1 MESWRE
7 RGYVPDSDSEDGF
20 DSQGTERV
28 NQDVEDGG
36 ETTGHDVDSV
46 VDLHA
51 ATAPESFHGDQAE
64 DGGEPTGSN
73 ADSIAALHS
82 DKAREGP
89 NTSHGT
95 TGFGFEIVIPGRN
108 AGNPT
113 LDQTEDHGDDM
124 ALPASD
130 PMELDEPEDEET
142 TPRRLG
148 PAQPSPTLSAAP
160 DDVESPSTPKAQ
172 PQKDLW
178 DLPSSS
184 PDELQL
190 VFQPPRRQATPPARA
205 REESPLHQF
214 DDSND
219 ISPLSSPPSSL
230 HSIRFDEDEQN
241 DRERPAPLPRKVLE
255 ELEELLPLPPEI
267 PEEVLHNSS
276 RPVGRRSLRQR
287 NPIQLHPYMLED
299 AKYRNL
305 MMQRGVKPVRI
316 AQYREALRAAAAA
329 GESQVQE
336 FAPNPESP
344 SSSSAVELGVTPSSP
359 LELGH
364 HSEQIQQGA
373 STHEA
378 PNSPQPVDSSPVR
391 DARASKRRRISKHYG
406 RHGKDHSQRPVVVVD
421 NSSPVRRPD
430 IPPSPPRSG
439 SASSPRIVQRPNEFI
454 WPRGFSPPPIHTPD
468 TEPKSRDDFMNED
481 SMDISGPVEH
491 NSSDDQS
498 VASRSPPGSDVEQ
511 NGQDTNAVRQ
521 FQRRIKGVLP
531 ASWLRLDQQK
541 QKDGL
546 PSSTQRNLERAAR
559 QANAKGVAK
568 KITKTNDTTTQAGSR
583 GQLDALR
590 QLADDDSDEEREKDS
605 PDADAREILARF
617 VGSQDPFFE
626 QDDGGD
632 IPEDNRIDYMFES
645 AGRSSSGPRKQ
656 KLNKNRQNTGG
667 GIDFSNHL
675 KRSRLKRQSRLT
687 DSVYGGQRSH
697 RERKASRRSPPRLGV
712 LDAPDVAAQSRTEQ
726 PQFLRVAARNARFRQ
741 DRGRQ
746 SPTQKVFKLSSRSDS
761 EDVNRSLRQWRSGG
775 LRQTKL
781 PQPRTRPQKR
791 RPLADLSTNRQGTSG
806 NRQNRKLRSPTV
818 DVDSMSEIRNASVLR
833 DQTPA
838 PDVPTPVQTSNATQ
852 DVTEST
858 QPQKQGPRW
867 FVRRN
872 IGVSSLSRDAPRPA
886 GLEAVSSG
894 QAGIS
899 ATTFRRSLA
908 SLNRSRL
915 QRPLPKSKSRSE
927 IMDRF
932 LSDGSSTPNTP
943 GTNRVDAP
951 ENRGPS
957 HDNHPMSQLHNRRRQ
972 LRKRTP
978 TRIEL
983 DASGSQDAPPLPSPE
998 LETARTNG
1006 SLQQK
1011 PGLLNGLQHS
1021 YSIDFNITPL
1031 ATGTFFH
1038 ESTFIGSGEF
1048 SASLVAGKRNF
1059 DETASSFSMNMGQES
1074 CRWGPWNDTVS
1085 SEIGIAFDCM
1095 LNQNE
1100 GEEHA
1105 DAVDTRAASNGHII
1119 YRQLIRYV
1127 TESLTFI
1134 DPIDRKGFVQRTHS
1148 LVCKIND
1155 HLMTLIP
1162 TTAQETGRLAKLASY
1177 NLVFA
1182 NLTSQIACHDLV
1194 EDAIVNETFELV
1206 KSSARQV
1213 IALIIS
1219 NLAGQ
1224 TSIRKFLGD
1233 SRSRAWRE
1241 AGIRDDQPFV
1251 EAYVIVNHVLHSR
1264 DNLKTCFEELV
1275 TDAHSLAG
1283 VVDLGELKDVGCL
1296 ENGWQRVYATLPLN
1310 EIDLLGITRTGLRF
1324 KQPHENW
1331 AVVKKLLAPVL
1342 GSYDAHSDAQPLS
1355 YNSYCRALFHRCF
1368 HLINGWGW
1376 RNCKPILDTLYDF
1389 FARNTLYNLKHEESY
1404 RSPAFLDELDRNP
1417 SLEVLPGDPCFHILL
1432 KIVASGLRFLSQ
1444 LYDKKKVRNFA
1455 WRLLP
1460 NHGRVYPKEKS
1471 IHQTDLDALRNHHD
1485 LLCTLYYAVPDG
1497 CRPRIEAIKNLVHP
1511 GSSHR
1516 ETCIISLRSWTRLAR
1531 FKMSTEEDASGLEP
1545 FADWHCYF
1553 VTELLKQHGL
1563 ARKEVESQST
1573 ADNQFSHQLI
1583 ERTIAQNQ
1591 QQIESLLK
1599 TALNSLQNIVQS
1611 ASTLDR
1617 AYRIVSKTPI
1627 NWVLGLFNSKAA
1639 RLNTTVSEALQVI
1652 MAYLEKCNARPAPA
1666 DTRAGPANGP
1676 AATDEDS
1683 QEYGDWRDLDFD
1695 AICGDE
1701 VSEARPE
1708 GIVHVEQVFYP
1719 AVSRLVSNCFGEDH
1733 SPEDAILLVVVDC
1746 WTSIAQTLVQY
1757 RVRHWDSY
1765 MSPYDGDSW
1774 ATLRGTIQT
1783 RKFTPRFLASCIEKD
1798 AQFVSDCRTQ
1808 IFGMWMTSLVERV
1821 SMLKFQHCLTEA
1833 LLNRDAQNPILHNLP
1848 FSRDVRDHQ
1857 YSITLEDLSQ
1867 RRLSLLSSLLS
1878 NMRAHIQHLEDMES
1892 MELSSTKHE
1901 YRELIQMMMSSMK
1914 GNYKELGNGGTSAQG
1929 AYVDFVHRVVGFLQQ
1944 HTRDICP
1951 IDPFFTDPATFPLPS
1966 TDPTYIVARLKS
1978 YEPKLASEKV
1988 AKTLII
1994 FVQGVSE
2001 RAAIDG
2007 QQIYLVQQLHA
2018 SMTDTYEAGDPSK
2031 PTLRSILL
2039 QSVFP
2044 AYLETTFTNP
2054 AAWMLSRP
2062 VTQSITQTFQ
2072 ELLFHMDTTDP
2083 NCVASVVN
2091 LTSAVFRSSYTT
2103 LYSLLENPPTL
2114 QDPAAIVT
2122 ASSLIDMITSSLK
2135 VADFINRATNT
2146 ATHLISQIHA
2156 FESLLLFIACTL
2168 HNQTPATEDLP
2179 PSPSSLIF
2187 TPPSPATTT
2196 TPPFFHEIYHSATR
2210 ELHSYLNESW
2220 SRHNGKYF
2228 FTRRGGHH
2236 PQEVPLEPAVAAQL
2250 ERSRDVFDNAC
2261 LWFLEVVRGLGL
2273 VASEW

>member
-28 NQDVEDGG
+28 NRDVKDGG
-36 ETTGHDVDSV
+36 ESTGHDVDSD

-51 ATAPESFHGDQAE
+51 ATASGSFHGDEVE
-64 DGGEPTGSN
+64 DVCRPTGHNVDSG
-73 ADSIAALHS
+73 ADLHAATAPKSSHG
-82 DKAREGP
+82 DKTEEGP
-89 NTSHGT
+89 NTSHDT

-108 AGNPT
+108 AVGNTT
-113 LDQTEDHGDDM
+113 LDQTEDHGDDV
-124 ALPASD
+124 APPASD

-160 DDVESPSTPKAQ
+160 DDAESPSTPKAQ
-172 PQKDLW
+172 PQKDIW
-178 DLPSSS
+178 DIPSSS

-190 VFQPPRRQATPPARA
+190 VFQPPRRQATPTAPAH
-205 REESPLHQF
+205 EESQLHQF

-230 HSIRFDEDEQN
+230 HSIRFDEDEPN
-241 DRERPAPLPRKVLE
+241 DRHRPDQLPRGMLE

-267 PEEVLHNSS
+267 PEDILHDSS
-276 RPVGRRSLRQR
+276 RTAGRRSLRQR

-336 FAPNPESP
+336 SAPNPESP
-344 SSSSAVELGVTPSSP
+344 SNP
-359 LELGH
+359 LLMQAPILRSLWIALRSVMLGH
-364 HSEQIQQGA
+364 LKDAGYQSITEDTEI
-373 STHEA
+373 TH
-378 PNSPQPVDSSPVR
+378 
-391 DARASKRRRISKHYG
+391 
-406 RHGKDHSQRPVVVVD
+406 KDH
-421 NSSPVRRPD
+421 
-430 IPPSPPRSG
+430 PPRSG
-439 SASSPRIVQRPNEFI
+439 SASSPHIAQRPNEFI

-468 TEPKSRDDFMNED
+468 TEPQSRDSYANED
-481 SMDISGPVEH
+481 AMDVPGPVDH
-491 NSSDDQS
+491 NSSDDRS
-498 VASRSPPGSDVEQ
+498 MASHSPSSSDVEQ
-511 NGQDTNAVRQ
+511 NGQDTNAVQQ
-521 FQRRIKGVLP
+521 FQRKIKGVLP

-541 QKDGL
+541 QKGGL

-559 QANAKGVAK
+559 QENAKGVAK
-568 KITKTNDTTTQAGSR
+568 KITKRNDTTTQAGSR

-590 QLADDDSDEEREKDS
+590 QLADDDSDEERES
-605 PDADAREILARF
+605 NAPDVDTREILARF

-626 QDDGGD
+626 RDGGDD

-645 AGRSSSGPRKQ
+645 ATRSSGPRKQ

-667 GIDFSNHL
+667 GGIDSSDHL
-675 KRSRLKRQSRLT
+675 RRSRLKRQSRLT
-687 DSVYGGQRSH
+687 DSVYGGQRTH
-697 RERKASRRSPPRLGV
+697 KERPPSRRSPPRLGV
-712 LDAPDVAAQSRTEQ
+712 LDAPDVAARSRTEQ

-746 SPTQKVFKLSSRSDS
+746 SPTRKVFKLSSRSDS
-761 EDVNRSLRQWRSGG
+761 EDVNHSLRQWRSGG
-775 LRQTKL
+775 LRQKKL

-791 RPLADLSTNRQGTSG
+791 PPLADLSTNQQGTSG
-806 NRQNRKLRSPTV
+806 NRQNRKARTPAV
-818 DVDSMSEIRNASVLR
+818 DVDPTLEVRDTSVLR
-833 DQTPA
+833 EQTPTPDA
-838 PDVPTPVQTSNATQ
+838 PAPVQTLNATQ
-852 DVTEST
+852 DATEST
-858 QPQKQGPRW
+858 RPQKQGPRW

-872 IGVSSLSRDAPRPA
+872 IGVSSLSREAPRPA

-915 QRPLPKSKSRSE
+915 RRPLPKSRPRNE

-932 LSDGSSTPNTP
+932 LSDGPLTPSTP

-951 ENRGPS
+951 ENGGPS
-957 HDNHPMSQLHNRRRQ
+957 HDKHPTGQLHNRRRQ

-978 TRIEL
+978 TRREV
-983 DASGSQDAPPLPSPE
+983 DASDSQEAPPLPSPE
-998 LETARTNG
+998 PETTGTNG
-1006 SLQQK
+1006 SLQQDSE
-1011 PGLLNGLQHS
+1011 LLKGLQRS
-1021 YSIDFNITPL
+1021 YSVDFNITPL

-1038 ESTFIGSGEF
+1038 ESTFIGSGEL
-1048 SASLVAGKRNF
+1048 SVSLAAGKRNF
-1059 DETASSFSMNMGQES
+1059 DEAASSFHINLGEKS

-1085 SEIGIAFDCM
+1085 SEIGIAFNCM
-1095 LNQNE
+1095 LGQKE
-1100 GEEHA
+1100 SEEHA
-1105 DAVDTRAASNGHII
+1105 EVDARPAGNGHII

-1134 DPIDRKGFVQRTHS
+1134 DPIDRKGFVQRIHG
-1148 LVCKIND
+1148 LICKIND

-1162 TTAQETGRLAKLASY
+1162 TNAQEADHLAKLASC

-1194 EDAIVNETFELV
+1194 ENAIANETFELV
-1206 KSSARQV
+1206 KSSSRQV

-1219 NLAGQ
+1219 NPAGQ
-1224 TSIRKFLGD
+1224 SSIHKFLD
-1233 SRSRAWRE
+1233 NNRSRAWRE

-1275 TDAHSLAG
+1275 TDAHSLAEA
-1283 VVDLGELKDVGCL
+1283 VDLGRLKDVGCL

-1310 EIDLLGITRTGLRF
+1310 EIDPLGIARTGLRF

-1331 AVVKKLLAPVL
+1331 TVVKKLLAPVL
-1342 GSYDAHSDAQPLS
+1342 GSYDTHSDAQPLS

-1389 FARNTLYNLKHEESY
+1389 FAKNTLYNLKHEESY

-1444 LYDKKKVRNFA
+1444 IYDKKKVRNFA

-1460 NHGRVYPKEKS
+1460 NHGRVYPKEKP

-1531 FKMSTEEDASGLEP
+1531 FKMSTEEDSSGLEP

-1553 VTELLKQHGL
+1553 VAELLKQHGL

-1599 TALNSLQNIVQS
+1599 TALNSLQGIVQS

-1617 AYRIVSKTPI
+1617 AYKIVSKTPI

-1652 MAYLEKCNARPAPA
+1652 VAYIEKCRPAPA
-1666 DTRAGPANGP
+1666 DTRAGVANGP

-1701 VSEARPE
+1701 TSDERPE
-1708 GIVHVEQVFYP
+1708 GIVHVEQVFRP

-1733 SPEDAILLVVVDC
+1733 SPEDAILLAVVDC
-1746 WTSIAQTLVQY
+1746 WTSIAQILVQY
-1757 RVRHWDSY
+1757 RIRHWDSY

-1821 SMLKFQHCLTEA
+1821 SMLKFQHCLTGA
-1833 LLNRDAQNPILHNLP
+1833 LLDRDAQNPILHNLP
-1848 FSRDVRDHQ
+1848 FSKDVRDNK

-1878 NMRAHIQHLEDMES
+1878 NMRAHIQNLEDTES

-1914 GNYKELGNGGTSAQG
+1914 ENYKELGNGGTSAQG

-2007 QQIYLVQQLHA
+2007 QQMYLVQQLHA

-2031 PTLRSILL
+2031 PTLRAILL

-2083 NCVASVVN
+2083 NCVASVVT
-2091 LTSAVFRSSYTT
+2091 LITAVFRSSYAT
-2103 LYSLLENPPTL
+2103 LYSLIEKPNNTL
-2114 QDPAAIVT
+2114 QDPPATVT
-2122 ASSLIDMITSSLK
+2122 AASFIDMLTSSLK
-2135 VADFINRATNT
+2135 VTDYINRATNT

-2156 FESLLLFIACTL
+2156 FETLILFLACTL
-2168 HNQTPATEDLP
+2168 HNNPPQQNTSPPRPPPQSSHHPLPLP
-2179 PSPSSLIF
+2179 PPPPIPTHHSFTKST
-2187 TPPSPATTT
+2187 TPPPANSNPTSTRAGPATTRNT
-2196 TPPFFHEIYHSATR
+2196 TSRAAAAT
-2210 ELHSYLNESW
+2210 
-2220 SRHNGKYF
+2220 
-2228 FTRRGGHH
+2228 TRR
-2236 PQEVPLEPAVAAQL
+2236 
-2250 ERSRDVFDNAC
+2250 R
-2261 LWFLEVVRGLGL
+2261 
-2273 VASEW
+2273 

>member
-28 NQDVEDGG
+28 NRDVEGGG
-36 ETTGHDVDSV
+36 ESTGHDIDLD
-46 VDLHA
+46 VDLRA
-51 ATAPESFHGDQAE
+51 ATAPEPS
-64 DGGEPTGSN
+64 
-73 ADSIAALHS
+73 HS
-82 DKAREGP
+82 DKAEQNP
-89 NTSHGT
+89 NTSHDT

-108 AGNPT
+108 AVGNTT
-113 LDQTEDHGDDM
+113 LDQTEDPGDDM
-124 ALPASD
+124 APPASD

-160 DDVESPSTPKAQ
+160 DYAESPSTPKAQ
-172 PQKDLW
+172 PQKDIW
-178 DLPSSS
+178 DIPSSS

-190 VFQPPRRQATPPARA
+190 VVQPPPRQTTPTAPAQ
-205 REESPLHQF
+205 EGSLLHQF

-219 ISPLSSPPSSL
+219 LSPLSSPPSSL

-241 DRERPAPLPRKVLE
+241 DHERPDQLPRGMLE
-255 ELEELLPLPPEI
+255 ELEELLPLPSEI
-267 PEEVLHNSS
+267 PEDILQDHS

-329 GESQVQE
+329 GESQVQD
-336 FAPNPESP
+336 FAPNAESP
-344 SSSSAVELGVTPSSP
+344 SSSSAMELGVAPSSP
-359 LELGH
+359 LELDY
-364 HSEQIQQGA
+364 HSEQIEHRP
-373 STHEA
+373 STHEGIN
-378 PNSPQPVDSSPVR
+378 PSHPVDSSPIR

-406 RHGKDHSQRPVVVVD
+406 GHGDHSQRPVVVVD
-421 NSSPVRRPD
+421 NSSPARRFG

-439 SASSPRIVQRPNEFI
+439 SASSPHIAQRPNEFI

-468 TEPKSRDDFMNED
+468 AEPKSRDGFANED
-481 SMDISGPVEH
+481 AMDVSEPVDH
-491 NSSDDQS
+491 NSSDDRS
-498 VASRSPPGSDVEQ
+498 VASHSPPGSDVEP
-511 NGQDTNAVRQ
+511 NGQDTNAVRK

-559 QANAKGVAK
+559 QENSK
-568 KITKTNDTTTQAGSR
+568 
-583 GQLDALR
+583 
-590 QLADDDSDEEREKDS
+590 DDESDEERDTNAA
-605 PDADAREILARF
+605 DVDARQILAKF

-626 QDDGGD
+626 QDGGGD

-645 AGRSSSGPRKQ
+645 STRSSGPRKQ
-656 KLNKNRQNTGG
+656 KLNKYRQNTGG
-667 GIDFSNHL
+667 RGIDPKHT
-675 KRSRLKRQSRLT
+675 KRNGHP
-687 DSVYGGQRSH
+687 D
-697 RERKASRRSPPRLGV
+697 EV
-712 LDAPDVAAQSRTEQ
+712 LQDLVSWTLRTSLLDLE
-726 PQFLRVAARNARFRQ
+726 P
-741 DRGRQ
+741 
-746 SPTQKVFKLSSRSDS
+746 SSRSSFELLRATHDS
-761 EDVNRSLRQWRSGG
+761 VKTGDDR
-775 LRQTKL
+775 
-781 PQPRTRPQKR
+781 
-791 RPLADLSTNRQGTSG
+791 
-806 NRQNRKLRSPTV
+806 
-818 DVDSMSEIRNASVLR
+818 
-833 DQTPA
+833 
-838 PDVPTPVQTSNATQ
+838 VP
-852 DVTEST
+852 
-858 QPQKQGPRW
+858 
-867 FVRRN
+867 
-872 IGVSSLSRDAPRPA
+872 
-886 GLEAVSSG
+886 
-894 QAGIS
+894 
-899 ATTFRRSLA
+899 
-908 SLNRSRL
+908 
-915 QRPLPKSKSRSE
+915 
-927 IMDRF
+927 
-932 LSDGSSTPNTP
+932 
-943 GTNRVDAP
+943 
-951 ENRGPS
+951 
-957 HDNHPMSQLHNRRRQ
+957 H

-978 TRIEL
+978 TRREI
-983 DASGSQDAPPLPSPE
+983 DASDSQEAPPLPSPE
-998 LETARTNG
+998 PEITGTNG
-1006 SLQQK
+1006 SLQQDFE
-1011 PGLLNGLQHS
+1011 LLKGLQRS
-1021 YSIDFNITPL
+1021 YSVDFNITPL

-1048 SASLVAGKRNF
+1048 SASLAAGKRNF
-1059 DETASSFSMNMGQES
+1059 DEAASSFHINLGEKS

-1095 LNQNE
+1095 LNHTE
-1100 GEEHA
+1100 SEEHA
-1105 DAVDTRAASNGHII
+1105 DTVDERAASNSPIV

-1127 TESLTFI
+1127 TENLTFI
-1134 DPIDRKGFVQRTHS
+1134 DPIDRKGFVQRMHG
-1148 LVCKIND
+1148 LVYKIND
-1155 HLMTLIP
+1155 HLMTFIP
-1162 TTAQETGRLAKLASY
+1162 TTAQEADLLAKLASY

-1182 NLTSQIACHDLV
+1182 NLTSQTACHDLV
-1194 EDAIVNETFELV
+1194 ENAIANETFELV
-1206 KSSARQV
+1206 KSSSRQA
-1213 IALIIS
+1213 IALIVS
-1219 NLAGQ
+1219 NPAGQ
-1224 TSIRKFLGD
+1224 SSILKFLENN
-1233 SRSRAWRE
+1233 RSRAWRE

-1264 DNLKTCFEELV
+1264 DNLKSCFEELV
-1275 TDAHSLAG
+1275 TDAHSL
-1283 VVDLGELKDVGCL
+1283 VEVMDLGGLKDVGCL

-1310 EIDLLGITRTGLRF
+1310 EIDPLGITRTGLRF

-1331 AVVKKLLAPVL
+1331 TVVKKLLAPVL
-1342 GSYDAHSDAQPLS
+1342 GSYDAHSDTQPIS

-1389 FARNTLYNLKHEESY
+1389 FAKNTLYNLKHEESY
-1404 RSPAFLDELDRNP
+1404 SSPAFLDELDRNP
-1417 SLEVLPGDPCFHILL
+1417 SLDVLPGDPCFHILL

-1444 LYDKKKVRNFA
+1444 FYDKKKVRNFA

-1460 NHGRVYPKEKS
+1460 NHGRVYPKEKP

-1531 FKMSTEEDASGLEP
+1531 FKMSTEEDALGLEP

-1553 VTELLKQHGL
+1553 VAELLKQHGL

-1599 TALNSLQNIVQS
+1599 TALNSLQDIVQS

-1617 AYRIVSKTPI
+1617 AYKIVSKTPI

-1639 RLNTTVSEALQVI
+1639 RLNATVSEALQVI
-1652 MAYLEKCNARPAPA
+1652 MAYIEKCRPAPV
-1666 DTRAGPANGP
+1666 DTRSGVANGP

-1708 GIVHVEQVFYP
+1708 GIVHVEQFFHP

-1733 SPEDAILLVVVDC
+1733 SPEDAILLAVVDC
-1746 WTSIAQTLVQY
+1746 WTSIAQILVQY
-1757 RVRHWDSY
+1757 RIRHWDSY

-1821 SMLKFQHCLTEA
+1821 SMLKFQHSLTEA

-1848 FSRDVRDHQ
+1848 FSKDVRDNKF
-1857 YSITLEDLSQ
+1857 SITLEDLSQ

-1878 NMRAHIQHLEDMES
+1878 NMRAHIQNLEDTES

-1901 YRELIQMMMSSMK
+1901 YRELIQTMMSSMK
-1914 GNYKELGNGGTSAQG
+1914 ENYKELGNGGTSARG

-2007 QQIYLVQQLHA
+2007 QQMYLVQQLHA

-2031 PTLRSILL
+2031 PTLRAILL

-2083 NCVASVVN
+2083 HCVASVVN
-2091 LTSAVFRSSYTT
+2091 LITAVFRSSYTA
-2103 LYSLLENPPTL
+2103 LYSLIEKPNKTL
-2114 QDPAAIVT
+2114 QDPPSIITAA
-2122 ASSLIDMITSSLK
+2122 SFIDMLTSSLK
-2135 VADFINRATNT
+2135 VTDYIHRATNT

-2156 FESLLLFIACTL
+2156 FETLVLSIACTL
-2168 HNQTPATEDLP
+2168 HNSNPATEDLP
-2179 PSPSSLIF
+2179 PSPSCSPIF
-2187 TPPSPATTT
+2187 TPPSPITTPT
-2196 TPPFFHEIYHSATR
+2196 TITNPPFFHEIYHSATR
-2210 ELHSYLNESW
+2210 ELQSYLNESW
-2220 SRHNGKYF
+2220 SRHNAKYY

-2236 PQEVPLEPAVAAQL
+2236 PQEVALEPAVAAQL
-2250 ERSRDVFDNAC
+2250 EYSSEVFDGAC
-2261 LWFLEVVRGLGL
+2261 MRFLEVVGGLGL
-2273 VASEW
+2273 VESD

>member
-28 NQDVEDGG
+28 NQEVEDGG
-36 ETTGHDVDSV
+36 ESTGHNVDSA

-51 ATAPESFHGDQAE
+51 ATALEPFRGDQAE
-64 DGGEPTGSN
+64 DE
-73 ADSIAALHS
+73 
-82 DKAREGP
+82 
-89 NTSHGT
+89 
-95 TGFGFEIVIPGRN
+95 
-108 AGNPT
+108 
-113 LDQTEDHGDDM
+113 EDHGDDVPP
-124 ALPASD
+124 PASD
-130 PMELDEPEDEET
+130 PMELDEPKDEDT

-160 DDVESPSTPKAQ
+160 DNAESPSTPKAQ
-172 PQKDLW
+172 PQKDIW

-190 VFQPPRRQATPPARA
+190 VFQPPRRQATPPTCAQ
-205 REESPLHQF
+205 EESQLPQF

-230 HSIRFDEDEQN
+230 QSISFDEDEQN
-241 DRERPAPLPRKVLE
+241 DGERPNPLPRDVLE

-267 PEEVLHNSS
+267 PEDILHDSS

-344 SSSSAVELGVTPSSP
+344 SGSSAVELGATPSSP
-359 LELGH
+359 LELDR
-364 HSEQIQQGA
+364 HSGQIQQAA
-373 STHEA
+373 STHDGA
-378 PNSPQPVDSSPVR
+378 NPPQPVDSSPIR

-406 RHGKDHSQRPVVVVD
+406 GHGGDHSRRPVVVVD
-421 NSSPVRRPD
+421 NSSPVRRLD

-439 SASSPRIVQRPNEFI
+439 SASSPHVVQRPNEFI
-454 WPRGFSPPPIHTPD
+454 WPRGFSPPSIHTPD
-468 TEPKSRDDFMNED
+468 TEPKIRDRFANED
-481 SMDISGPVEH
+481 AMDLSGPVEH

-498 VASRSPPGSDVEQ
+498 EASHSPPGSDVEQ

-521 FQRRIKGVLP
+521 FQRKIKGVLP

-559 QANAKGVAK
+559 QENAKGVAK
-568 KITKTNDTTTQAGSR
+568 KITKRNDTTTQAGSR

-590 QLADDDSDEEREKDS
+590 QLADDDSDEERES
-605 PDADAREILARF
+605 NTPDVDAREILAKF

-626 QDDGGD
+626 QDGGDD

-645 AGRSSSGPRKQ
+645 ATRSSSDPRKQ
-656 KLNKNRQNTGG
+656 KLNKNRQSTGRG
-667 GIDFSNHL
+667 GIGSSDPL
-675 KRSRLKRQSRLT
+675 RKSRLKRQSRLT
-687 DSVYGGQRSH
+687 DSVYGGQRAQ
-697 RERKASRRSPPRLGV
+697 RERQPSRRSPPRLSV
-712 LDAPDVAAQSRTEQ
+712 LDAPDVTARSRSEQ

-746 SPTQKVFKLSSRSDS
+746 SPTRKVFKLSSRPDS

-791 RPLADLSTNRQGTSG
+791 RPLADLPTNRQA
-806 NRQNRKLRSPTV
+806 RSPAV
-818 DVDSMSEIRNASVLR
+818 DVDSMDEIRNASLR
-833 DQTPA
+833 REQTPP
-838 PDVPTPVQTSNATQ
+838 PDVPAPVQTSNATQ
-852 DVTEST
+852 DVAEAAR
-858 QPQKQGPRW
+858 PQRQGPRW

-894 QAGIS
+894 QTGIS

-915 QRPLPKSKSRSE
+915 QRPLPKSRPRNE

-943 GTNRVDAP
+943 DTNRVDAP

-957 HDNHPMSQLHNRRRQ
+957 HDKHPMKHLHNRRRQ

-978 TRIEL
+978 MRLEI

-998 LETARTNG
+998 PENAGTGG
-1006 SLQQK
+1006 SLQQN
-1011 PGLLNGLQHS
+1011 PGLLSGLQHS

-1048 SASLVAGKRNF
+1048 STSLAAGKRNF
-1059 DETASSFSMNMGQES
+1059 DEATNSFSINLGQES

-1085 SEIGIAFDCM
+1085 SEIGIAFNCM
-1095 LNQNE
+1095 LNHNE

-1105 DAVDTRAASNGHII
+1105 DAVDTGEVNIGHII
-1119 YRQLIRYV
+1119 YRQLIRYI

-1134 DPIDRKGFVQRTHS
+1134 DPIDRKGFVQKAHS
-1148 LVCKIND
+1148 LVSKIND
-1155 HLMTLIP
+1155 HLMTLMP
-1162 TTAQETGRLAKLASY
+1162 TTAQEAGRLVKLASY

-1194 EDAIVNETFELV
+1194 DNAIADETFELV
-1206 KSSARQV
+1206 KSSSRQV

-1219 NLAGQ
+1219 NLTGQ
-1224 TSIRKFLGD
+1224 ASIRRFLGNN
-1233 SRSRAWRE
+1233 RSRAWRE

-1264 DNLKTCFEELV
+1264 DNLETCFAELV

-1283 VVDLGELKDVGCL
+1283 IVDLGELKDVSCL

-1310 EIDLLGITRTGLRF
+1310 EIDPFGIARTGLRF

-1368 HLINGWGW
+1368 YLINGWGW
-1376 RNCKPILDTLYDF
+1376 RDCRPILDTLYDF
-1389 FARNTLYNLKHEESY
+1389 FAKNTLYNLKHEESY

-1432 KIVASGLRFLSQ
+1432 KIIASGLRFLSQ
-1444 LYDKKKVRNFA
+1444 LYDKKRVRNFA

-1553 VTELLKQHGL
+1553 VAELLKQHGL

-1573 ADNQFSHQLI
+1573 ADNQFSRQLI

-1611 ASTLDR
+1611 ASTLDH
-1617 AYRIVSKTPI
+1617 AYIIVSKTPI

-1652 MAYLEKCNARPAPA
+1652 MAYIEKCNARPAPA

-1708 GIVHVEQVFYP
+1708 GIVHVEQVFHP

-1733 SPEDAILLVVVDC
+1733 SPEDAILLAVVDC
-1746 WTSIAQTLVQY
+1746 WTSIAQILVQY
-1757 RVRHWDSY
+1757 RIRHWDSY

-1774 ATLRGTIQT
+1774 ATLRGTMQT
-1783 RKFTPRFLASCIEKD
+1783 RKFTPRFLASCIDKD

-1848 FSRDVRDHQ
+1848 FSKDVRDRK

-1914 GNYKELGNGGTSAQG
+1914 ENYKELGNGGTSAQG

-2007 QQIYLVQQLHA
+2007 QQMYLVQQLHA

-2031 PTLRSILL
+2031 PTLRAILL

-2083 NCVASVVN
+2083 HCVASVV
-2091 LTSAVFRSSYTT
+2091 TFVTTVFRSSYTT
-2103 LYSLLENPPTL
+2103 LYSLIENNTPTL
-2114 QDPAAIVT
+2114 QDPPAIVT
-2122 ASSLIDMITSSLK
+2122 ASSFIDMITSSLK
-2135 VADFINRATNT
+2135 VADFINRATST
-2146 ATHLISQIHA
+2146 ATHLVSQIHA
-2156 FESLLLFIACTL
+2156 FETLIIFIACTL

-2187 TPPSPATTT
+2187 TPPSPTITT

-2210 ELHSYLNESW
+2210 ELQSYLNESW
-2220 SRHNGKYF
+2220 SRHNAKYY

-2236 PQEVPLEPAVAAQL
+2236 PQEVALEPAVAAQL
-2250 ERSRDVFDNAC
+2250 ELSHHTCHIKYLLRLMNHS
-2261 LWFLEVVRGLGL
+2261 
-2273 VASEW
+2273 SEAMD